1 MHESER
7 VKALF
12 AEAEALH
19 AEALSRVDEAA
30 KHWDRRELTRAA
42 EKAWAATL
50 QATNALILAHTGVE
64 TKLNVEND
72 SEITSRLLRLRPQNP
87 GFKDLEGRFATQ
99 SEFLFHLV
107 LCNGNLDPLEDTI
120 ADIRDTADFIRDCE
134 RLAEVSRGD
143 PC

>member
-1 MHESER
+1 MHEANR

-19 AEALSRVDEAA
+19 AEALSRVDDAA

-50 QATNALILAHTGVE
+50 QATNALILAHIGVE
-64 TKLNVEND
+64 TKLNLEND
-72 SEITSRLLRLRPQNP
+72 SEITSRLLRLRPKLP
-87 GFKDLEGRFATQ
+87 GFKDLEGKFATQ

-120 ADIRDTADFIRDCE
+120 ADIRDTVEYITECE
-134 RLAEVSRGD
+134 RLAGIGD
-143 PC
+143 A